1 MTNPEVM
8 VEITDRVTKLVMP
21 DPEELEAEDEFT
33 EADEEP
39 ILLDD

>member
-1 MTNPEVM
+1 M

-21 DPEELEAEDEFT
+21 DPEEAEAEAEEVEAGFT
-33 EADEEP
+33 EADDEP